1 MVCLGRSDIPF
12 QSERI
17 EPYIQTKHSA
27 RTPRTMLQ
35 RYIRMLHML
44 QWFVHVCCK
53 CLFSMFYLFFR
64 RMLQMC
70 LSGYCIC
77 FTHMLQLFYLDVA
90 YVLQWVSRVFR
101 VSYACFKC
109 FICLFICWKYCKC
122 FKSRSGIA
130 HGMHV
135 SGRERERA
143 VWPKH
148 RCKWATSKRRGPS
161 HGCVKRRRG
170 SGLQPWASGW
180 TFGC

>member
-64 RMLQMC
+64 RMLQV
-70 LSGYCIC
+70 
-77 FTHMLQLFYLDVA
+77 FYLNVT
-90 YVLQWVSRVFR
+90 YVSHIY
-101 VSYACFKC
+101 SKC
-109 FICLFICWKYCKC
+109 FICMLRMFVMVFKC
-122 FKSRSGIA
+122 FQ
-130 HGMHV
+130 V
-135 SGRERERA
+135 F
-143 VWPKH
+143 
-148 RCKWATSKRRGPS
+148 
-161 HGCVKRRRG
+161 
-170 SGLQPWASGW
+170 L
-180 TFGC
+180 